1 MMITQH
7 DNNGELSCFKSALLF
22 YLRES
27 HPHMTDDKAFIRER
41 ADSAAEAYEHA
52 IRDGLSVRQALEL
65 ADTVLYQD
73 LRFSRF
79 NRFIMCQMEWSEA
92 VIDRVDRALALT
104 KNFHLEKV
112 NQVLV
117 ELKAKNELR
126 DDLDINMIQHIIV
139 ATYMGIVFSTLSKR
153 ADYNVAD
160 MVRAGLGLLFESI
173 KRK

>member
-79 NRFIMCQMEWSEA
+79 DTVFDAVSEWFPEVRPERRTDFRYQQCFLHGRYHRFGCVKGCE
-92 VIDRVDRALALT
+92 DGTFKALDVCLVLFFVFGILT
-104 KNFHLEKV
+104 QKFM
-112 NQVLV
+112 QQP
-117 ELKAKNELR
+117 
-126 DDLDINMIQHIIV
+126 DLGKQFFV
-139 ATYMGIVFSTLSKR
+139 
-153 ADYNVAD
+153 
-160 MVRAGLGLLFESI
+160 
-173 KRK
+173 